1 MRVPSTDVQNN
12 FGKYLKYV
20 EANEEIIVTRNG
32 RDVARIVRCEPDTV
46 REEAGE
52 YRTSGEWVT
61 YEEFLELAE
70 NSEQR
75 FELIDGVLYYMASPS
90 YKHQMV
96 VNELNVVFHAWFKG
110 KRCSTLTAPFDVT
123 LTKSPANI
131 CVVQPDIVVLCDKE
145 NIDERG
151 RYMGVPALVVE
162 VLSPG
167 TRSKDLLKKLNL
179 YQACGIRE
187 YWIVDPEQEQINI
200 YAFGDEDRIDHRAY
214 TAAQETAASLTFEGL
229 AVSVKEV
236 FSA

>member
-1 MRVPSTDVQNN
+1 
-12 FGKYLKYV
+12 
-20 EANEEIIVTRNG
+20 
-32 RDVARIVRCEPDTV
+32 
-46 REEAGE
+46 
-52 YRTSGEWVT
+52 
-61 YEEFLELAE
+61 
-70 NSEQR
+70 
-75 FELIDGVLYYMASPS
+75 
-90 YKHQMV
+90 
-96 VNELNVVFHAWFKG
+96 
-110 KRCSTLTAPFDVT
+110 
-123 LTKSPANI
+123 
-131 CVVQPDIVVLCDKE
+131 VVLCDKE

-214 TAAQETAASLTFEGL
+214 TVAQETAASLTFEGL